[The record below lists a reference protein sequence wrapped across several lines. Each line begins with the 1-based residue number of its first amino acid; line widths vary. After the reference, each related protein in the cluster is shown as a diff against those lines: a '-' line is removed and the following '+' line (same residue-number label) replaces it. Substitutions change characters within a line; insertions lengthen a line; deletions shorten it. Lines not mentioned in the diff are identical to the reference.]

1 MIIPYKKLLNYCKKK
16 LDTYTFSFVYSV
28 MNKVILNPLLD
39 NKPVSPKILKEHE
52 EHKKRIAFN
61 KKTYNKEYKEL
72 KFLVEV
78 KKADD
83 FTVSMYLAIVDGRK
97 ITKKMLQAIH
107 KIIKRN
113 SFAELEKKRLETERL
128 IPKVNLVR
136 EALHKAKYHDTYVW
150 RSEEFLD
157 SIEEQIHKWGNLSPK
172 QKLALNKMYKRF
184 LKKSEKKT

>member
-1 MIIPYKKLLNYCKKK
+1 MKSKEK
-16 LDTYTFSFVYSV
+16 
-28 MNKVILNPLLD
+28 NKSPL
-39 NKPVSPKILKEHE
+39 KSKQMAEY
-52 EHKKRIAFN
+52 N

-72 KFLVEV
+72 KFLVET

-83 FTVSMYLAIVDGRK
+83 FTINMYVAMLAGRK

-107 KIIKRN
+107 NIIKRN

-136 EALHKAKYHDTYVW
+136 EALHKANYHDTYVW
-150 RSEEFLD
+150 RSEDFLD
-157 SIEEQIHKWGNLSPK
+157 SIEEQIRRWGNLSSK

-184 LKKSEKKT
+184 RKKNESTKRI